1 MNTEMSL
8 WSWSRSFMLSF
19 GAAGGFVTPPEML
32 EEACEKAVCGL
43 HLVTATYAGLAGTA
57 VDRGA
62 AEKWD

>member
-1 MNTEMSL
+1 MNKEMSL

-19 GAAGGFVTPPEML
+19 GAAGGFVTPPEMF
-32 EEACEKAVCGL
+32 EEACEEAVRGL
-43 HLVTATYAGLAGTA
+43 HLVTATDAGVAGNA